1 MTGLSRKEGCLPH
14 TVTNRFLKHLYPLG
28 IVLLIGIVA
37 YSNSLNVPFQFDDF
51 NISNKDILL
60 FRAYS
65 TTSRQVADFSFL
77 LNHFLH
83 GKNVFGFHLLNL
95 LIHLCSA
102 VTVYFMVFYSIIA
115 LAGDAFNNPDESDF
129 VLQFVPVATA
139 MLFVSHPV
147 QTQAV
152 TYIVQRY
159 TSLATLFYMLSTLMF
174 IRARIFHLNGLNC
187 IDVWISGLFSFVSG
201 LLSMRCK
208 EIAFT
213 LPVMLVM
220 VELFVFHGRLLR
232 SRIFLA
238 GISLLLLVIP
248 AQQILRH
255 GSLDVSDLLY
265 SISRGTR
272 EELTY
277 SRTDY
282 LLTEIRVIVTYVR
295 LLLFPVNQN
304 LDYDYPLLKSF
315 FSKPVIMSLIFHIL
329 MLFSVVLLFFKSR
342 LLLNKCDLTRGICV
356 RLCSLG
362 IVWFYV
368 ALLVESS
375 IIPILDVIF
384 EHRLYLPSVGFI
396 LAVVSASAGFFP
408 LRESTRKNLWIALA
422 VICLVLTTATIRR
435 NMVWNDEVRL
445 WEDTAAKSPD
455 KIRVL
460 NNLAAFYLS
469 RNMPEK
475 AIAPILKVLDREP
488 GYTESLNNLG
498 LLLDQIPQ
506 VKGRYS
512 NGMKFFTAER
522 KIILKLIDPW
532 YANTR
537 NNLGVV
543 HELLGDRAK
552 ALAYY
557 EKAVASDPG
566 IDAFWL
572 NLALLSAQQGDRKRT
587 AEAFDKLKQ
596 LNPKLSK
603 VVEPDIF
610 KAVR

>member
-1 MTGLSRKEGCLPH
+1 MPF
-14 TVTNRFLKHLYPLG
+14 TVNHRFPKHLIPLG
-28 IVLLIGIVA
+28 IVLLTGIFA

-51 NISNKDILL
+51 NVSNKTLL
-60 FRAYS
+60 LSRAYS
-65 TTSRQVADFSFL
+65 ATSRQLADFSFL

-83 GKNVFGFHLLNL
+83 GNNVIGFHLLNL

-102 VTVYFMVFYSIIA
+102 VTIYFTVIYSIRA
-115 LAGDAFNNPDESDF
+115 LTGDEYNKPEESDF
-129 VLQFVPVATA
+129 VMQFVPAATA
-139 MLFVSHPV
+139 MLFVCHPI

-174 IRARIFHLNGLNC
+174 IRARIFHLNGSSSGS
-187 IDVWISGLFSFVSG
+187 VWITGVFSFVSG

-213 LPVMLVM
+213 LPFMLVM
-220 VELFVFHGRLLR
+220 VEMFVFHGRLLR
-232 SRIFLA
+232 SRIFLG

-248 AQQILRH
+248 AQQILLH

-282 LLTEIRVIVTYVR
+282 LLTQIRVIVTYIR
-295 LLLFPVNQN
+295 LMLFPVNQN
-304 LDYDYPLLKSF
+304 LDYDYPLLKNF
-315 FSKPVIMSLIFHIL
+315 FSKPVIMSLVFHIL
-329 MLFSVVLLFFKSR
+329 MLLSAVFLFFKSR
-342 LLLNKCDLTRGICV
+342 LLLKKCDLTRGVCV

-368 ALLVESS
+368 ALMVESS
-375 IIPILDVIF
+375 VIPILDVIF
-384 EHRLYLPSVGFI
+384 EHRLYLPSFGFI
-396 LAVVSASAGFFP
+396 LAFVSASAGLIP
-408 LRESTRKNLWIALA
+408 QREATRKSLCIALA
-422 VICLVLTTATIRR
+422 VLCLVFTTATIRR

-455 KIRVL
+455 KKRVL

-469 RNMPEK
+469 KKMPEK

-512 NGMKFFTAER
+512 NGMEFFTAER
-522 KIILKLIDPW
+522 KIDLKLIDPW

-552 ALAYY
+552 AIAYY

-572 NLALLSAQQGDRKRT
+572 NLALLSARQGDRKRS
-587 AEAFDKLKQ
+587 AEALDKLKQ
-596 LNPKLSK
+596 LNPGLSK
-603 VVEPDIF
+603 VVKSDIY
-610 KAVR
+610 RMYR

>member
-1 MTGLSRKEGCLPH
+1 MLLS
-14 TVTNRFLKHLYPLG
+14 VTKRFPKHFISLVV
-28 IVLLIGIVA
+28 VLLTGMVA

-51 NISNKDILL
+51 NVSNKGLL
-60 FRAYS
+60 LSRAYS
-65 TTSRQVADFSFL
+65 VSSRQVADFSFL
-77 LNHFLH
+77 LNHYLH
-83 GKNVFGFHLLNL
+83 GKNVVGFHLLNI
-95 LIHLCSA
+95 LIHLCAA
-102 VTVYFMVFYSIIA
+102 VTVYFTAYYSILA
-115 LAGDAFNNPDESDF
+115 LAGDRCGESDESAF
-129 VLQFVPVATA
+129 ILQFIPVASA
-139 MLFVSHPV
+139 LLFVSHPI

-159 TSLATLFYMLSTLMF
+159 TSLATLFYMFSTLMF
-174 IRARIFHLNGLNC
+174 IRARMLHLKGSGSSF
-187 IDVWISGLFSFVSG
+187 VWIAGVLSFVSG

-213 LPVMLVM
+213 LPLMLVL
-220 VELFVFHGRLLR
+220 VEMYVFHGRMLR

-238 GISLLLLVIP
+238 GIFILLLVIP
-248 AQQILRH
+248 AQQVFLR
-255 GSLDVSDLLY
+255 GSLDLDDFLY

-282 LLTEIRVIVTYVR
+282 LLTQFRVIVTYVR
-295 LLLFPVNQN
+295 LMFFPVNQN

-315 FSKPVIMSLIFHIL
+315 FSLPVIMSAAFHIF
-329 MLFSVVLLFFKSR
+329 MLFSALLLFLKSR
-342 LLLNKCDLTRGICV
+342 LFLRKNIIDTGTCL

-368 ALLVESS
+368 ALMVESS
-375 IIPILDVIF
+375 FIPILDVIF
-384 EHRLYLPSVGFI
+384 EHRLYLPSFGFI
-396 LAVVSASAGFFP
+396 LAVVSIIAVFGAKQ
-408 LRESTRKNLWIALA
+408 ESIRNKLWITLS

-435 NMVWNDEVRL
+435 NIVWSDEVSL
-445 WEDTAAKSPD
+445 WEDAAAKSPD
-455 KIRVL
+455 KKRVL

-469 RNMPEK
+469 KKMPEK

-498 LLLDQIPQ
+498 ILLDQIPQ

-512 NGMKFFTAER
+512 NGMEFFTPDR
-522 KIILKLIDPW
+522 SLDVKKIDPW

-537 NNLGVV
+537 NNLGLVY
-543 HELLGDRAK
+543 ELRGDRVK

-557 EKAVASDPG
+557 EKAVASDPD

-572 NLALLSAQQGDRKRT
+572 NLALLSARQGDMKRSG
-587 AEAFDKLKQ
+587 EALAQ
-596 LNPKLSK
+596 LNRLNPELAK
-603 VVEPDIF
+603 VVESDIH
-610 KAVR
+610 KMYR